1 MNGVIQITPK
11 TYFLKIEQQ
20 NSLMFKRNLYQLLI
34 FRYETLI
41 QFSQQNFYK
50 VLFKLKFRYL
60 KTK

>member
-20 NSLMFKRNLYQLLI
+20 NSQMFKKNLYQLLI

-41 QFSQQNFYK
+41 
-50 VLFKLKFRYL
+50 
-60 KTK
+60 